1 MADREESG
9 DAPPVGL
16 YPGDAHILRFL
27 ARRGPTYHINI
38 SKALPWDIGHV
49 SRRCKALARRGI
61 LERRS
66 RTYYALTDRGE
77 RLVANAA
84 EPDGADAPA
93 RAGAESDD

>member
-1 MADREESG
+1 MADSEESG
-9 DAPPVGL
+9 DASPPVGL

-38 SKALPWDIGHV
+38 SKALPWDIGHI

-77 RLVANAA
+77 RLVAAA
-84 EPDGADAPA
+84 DADRVDAPA
-93 RAGAESDD
+93 LEGVESDD